1 MYSSSLTLFI
11 GIIHETLPE
20 AQRTQ
25 CIWSIYNSNHFS
37 YWNHFDIILT
47 KREDKIY
54 LLWYQLRKHGKANVK
69 RKVLIFGRGPSLRR
83 LLSSLI
89 HCHCYSS
96 PPSCQPTCVYP
107 IDWNALLALSLSIE
121 LVSSSARVTSV
132 KSAQRSCTH
141 SVRDTRTHRSDPRYT
156 WVRYLCNHFWLGV
169 SVNIVIIWPDPTPMG
184 YSFEHNPFKL
194 RFGKLCVN
202 LSAIYLLWWYYIYQ
216 LECSSH
222 QNPTTLSLLW
232 LC

>member
-25 CIWSIYNSNHFS
+25 GIWSIYNSNHFS
-37 YWNHFDIILT
+37 NWNHFDIILT
-47 KREDKIY
+47 KREDQIY

-69 RKVLIFGRGPSLRR
+69 RKVLIFGRGPCLRR

-141 SVRDTRTHRSDPRYT
+141 SVRDTRTRRSDPRYNR
-156 WVRYLCNHFWLGV
+156 VRYLCNHFWLGV

-184 YSFEHNPFKL
+184 YYNHLNITHSN
-194 RFGKLCVN
+194 CV
-202 LSAIYLLWWYYIYQ
+202 
-216 LECSSH
+216 LESYA
-222 QNPTTLSLLW
+222 
-232 LC
+232 